1 MNSEFYREF
10 ITIVETKNFAEAAEI
25 LSVSTSAISRHLRAA
40 EGELGVELFERTA
53 RGIQLNQYGELFLS
67 YAKDMLSQ
75 HDAFTQELQRMM
87 GKNKNSIFYA
97 GNYQFNHMLFAF
109 RKKYP
114 HLDLIKIRN
123 SSHPLDNLKDGKCEI
138 AVVIGQD
145 MSENATDL
153 EYLEVGTDRL
163 VVALPQDHPLAGNRS
178 VDLKQL
184 SDYPFIILLSKITG
198 EPYCDPFVRAG
209 FQPNAVLSVS
219 TGEEALAL
227 VAQNHGATLIMR
239 NPAERAGIT
248 SVNLIDIEGEQDQAV
263 YMCKIKGK
271 RLSPAANAMWNFMET
286 YSKNKA

>member
-67 YAKDMLSQ
+67 YAKEMLSQ
-75 HDAFTQELQRMM
+75 HDAFTRELQRMM
-87 GKNKNSIFYA
+87 EQNKNSIFYS
-97 GNYQFNHMLFAF
+97 GNYQLNHMLFAF
-109 RKKYP
+109 RKAHP
-114 HLDLIKIRN
+114 HLDLIKLRN
-123 SSHPLDNLKDGKCEI
+123 NLHPLDNLRNGNCEI

-145 MSENATDL
+145 MNENAEDL
-153 EYLEVGTDRL
+153 EYIAVGTDHP
-163 VVALPQDHPLAGNRS
+163 VVALHQSHPLAQERS
-178 VDLKQL
+178 IDLKQL
-184 SDYPFIILLSKITG
+184 SDCPFIMLLSTTTG
-198 EPYCDPFVRAG
+198 KPYCDEFKRAG
-209 FQPNAVLSVS
+209 FQPNVALSVFS
-219 TGEEALAL
+219 GEEALAL
-227 VAQNHGATLIMR
+227 VSQNHGATLIMR

-248 SVNLIDIEGEQDQAV
+248 SVSLIDIEGEQEQTV

-271 RLSPAANAMWNFMET
+271 KLSSAANVMWNFMES